1 MYSHLKLVAETKN
14 THYFDYQQN
23 VTSFAHAHRCLFW
36 SCPDVNI
43 PMRISD
49 IGEMIVAI
57 CATRIMGGPVT
68 ARVPIKVIIF
78 LLLRVALGTNQN
90 RAHGLTSCDI
100 VDELVRNIAITLW
113 CNILDI
119 SALNSSGP
127 VLHQTSGSFFASDPM
142 VNVGFDH
149 EFVAQ
154 FLPQVEFHSVVVCL
168 ADWSCG
174 RYRDVTIGWPAGT
187 WSNGVWSSP
196 KTSVKRNAKRMSS
209 NAKNIVFIRRG
220 KNMNRHAQFILRGVE
235 PSSGKGCGRESRYL
249 SLSIGVLGVKP
260 NPFVKPKLETS

>member
-127 VLHQTSGSFFASDPM
+127 VLHQTSVSFFASDPM

-154 FLPQVEFHSVVVCL
+154 VLPQVEVHSVIVCL
-168 ADWSCG
+168 GDWGCSRHRDITSCRPVGTRRDGVRGIPKKPADKILFQMKFDQLPVAKKLLRALIIKETAKGAYYQHLSAPAHVCSCLRLCPSG
-174 RYRDVTIGWPAGT
+174 
-187 WSNGVWSSP
+187 NLSSVR
-196 KTSVKRNAKRMSS
+196 SVCLSAL
-209 NAKNIVFIRRG
+209 IV
-220 KNMNRHAQFILRGVE
+220 HH
-235 PSSGKGCGRESRYL
+235 
-249 SLSIGVLGVKP
+249 
-260 NPFVKPKLETS
+260 